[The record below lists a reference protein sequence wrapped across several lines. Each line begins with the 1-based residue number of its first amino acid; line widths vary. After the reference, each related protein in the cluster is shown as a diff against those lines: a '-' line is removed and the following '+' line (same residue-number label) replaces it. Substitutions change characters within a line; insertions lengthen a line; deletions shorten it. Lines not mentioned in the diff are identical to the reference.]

1 MESESIPPSGKECE
15 CECNYC
21 YPINNRSCTNTWFR
35 SVKRKLDELETET
48 RSFLIPGLS
57 VPEVARVEIENE
69 CDVLRE
75 MVTNQQQ
82 SIHDLAV
89 ELEKERNASSSAANE
104 AMSMI
109 LRLQREKAGIEM
121 EARQFKR
128 FAEQKSNHDQQE
140 IAALEELLYKREQT
154 IQSLTCEVQA
164 YKYRMMSYGLTESE
178 AEGVKG
184 VITHSHNSIASNSD
198 TQSIMFDEYP
208 PLKCHTNEQQ
218 AYPESE
224 HETEIID
231 IEKYAFSETQTPCS
245 IKDIEHRIIQLE
257 RSSPRHQPVLEKV
270 VVGNSPRIQKPSTR
284 YSMDSAGSGSFFAMI
299 KEEDPN
305 FKKVENESEYGS
317 EINDRIYTVDAVHY
331 GAPAATQAYHNE
343 PKENMNACDD
353 YMSNGKDSVYHGE
366 IQDPEVMKL
375 YARLQALEADRESM
389 RQAIINMRTDK
400 AQLVLLKEIAQNLC
414 KDMSPT
420 SRMPVKKQ
428 SYFWAIGQSVVSFV
442 LWRKNASQTK
452 YMTASNRGL
461 MVVLDKNSEMGQWRC
476 VSKTQ
481 LGAMEVCLKNT
492 AFAKVMVKL

>member
-284 YSMDSAGSGSFFAMI
+284 YSMDSA
-299 KEEDPN
+299 
-305 FKKVENESEYGS
+305 
-317 EINDRIYTVDAVHY
+317 
-331 GAPAATQAYHNE
+331 
-343 PKENMNACDD
+343 
-353 YMSNGKDSVYHGE
+353 DSVCHGE

-420 SRMPVKKQ
+420 SRMPAKKQ
-428 SYFWAIGQSVVSFV
+428 SYFWAVGQSVVSFV
-442 LWRKNASQTK
+442 LWRKNANQTK
-452 YMTASNRGL
+452 YMMASNRGL

-492 AFAKVMVKL
+492 PFAKVMVKL